1 MKFSPRRW
9 SGTTPGRRPERCFS
23 TPGPWPITLRRSS
36 TSSAGAPRTSSATRW
51 AAGWRSSWN
60 GAAAP
65 ARSPILHRPGG
76 WTRYSPAKFEVVLK
90 FVLGAPLWAVAC
102 LLGPRVAEPAVQPS
116 GDHAGDQRDARWAQ
130 LCRPGCG
137 DRRRGAPTGLHPV
150 GQSPTVG
157 GLEELAETRAP
168 AHLVICEKDRVVP
181 APRFTRRFT
190 GHLPPDTLVTTL
202 DGSGTSR
209 CSRHRT

>member
-1 MKFSPRRW
+1 MV
-9 SGTTPGRRPERCFS
+9 GHNA
-23 TPGPWPITLRRSS
+23 GP
-36 TSSAGAPRTSSATRW
+36 
-51 AAGWRSSWN
+51 AAGTLFLDTRTLADHVETQLDELGWGSAHIVGNSLGGWVAFELERRR
-60 GAAAP
+60 ARTITDIAP
-65 ARSPILHRPGG
+65 AG
-76 WTRYSPAKFEVVLK
+76 WVDALLRAKFEVVLK

-209 CSRHRT
+209 CSRRRTGSAS